1 MNALGIIEVSGMV
14 AGVEALDAMLK
25 AADVKVLTW
34 EKKLGGRLVSIV
46 VQGDVSSVRE
56 AIEHG
61 AMTADRITKTVAKA
75 FINNPHEEILKLV
88 SQSGKKYPSL
98 IEREV
103 LGTQEELA

>member
-25 AADVKVLTW
+25 IADVTVLTW

-61 AMTADRITKTVAKA
+61 TMIANRITKTVASA
-75 FINNPHEEILKLV
+75 IINNPHSEIQKLIV
-88 SQSGKKYPSL
+88 QSGNKYPTL
-98 IEREV
+98 NF
-103 LGTQEELA
+103 

>member
-46 VQGDVSSVRE
+46 VQGEIASVHE
-56 AIEHG
+56 AVAHG
-61 AMTADRITKTVAKA
+61 EIKANSITKTVAKS
-75 FINNPHEEILKLV
+75 FINNPHEEVMKVIAK
-88 SQSGKKYPSL
+88 SGSKYPSL
-98 IEREV
+98 
-103 LGTQEELA
+103 QED